1 MKFCTTF
8 RHPNV
13 VALGEIGLDYT
24 AHFLD
29 WPRQE
34 RQFLKLLYYANT
46 KYVVVV
52 LHLRDMSTDPAGREV
67 YLHGMDLASKILQ
80 NSKRGR
86 CFTYIFSLDLQ
97 TLSKP
102 GCRSSLTLIFDSQIW

>member
-80 NSKRGR
+80 KRQM
-86 CFTYIFSLDLQ
+86 FHVHIFSGPSDVVKAWLPEFPN
-97 TLSKP
+97 TH
-102 GCRSSLTLIFDSQIW
+102 F